1 MDIKNGSH
9 ANSWY
14 RTDRSNSFDTFEKF
28 KTGVFDAHT
37 CCGIVYSF
45 GLRYA
50 VSYKNHG
57 RTEQNGVKR
66 RYKQFIYEDCYKVI
80 GISYLVCITAELC
93 KDAGENAIAAKIEL
107 GGKLIIL
114 AMAIP
119 IINSLLNLVKEI
131 IMHK

>member
-1 MDIKNGSH
+1 MEVMRIVGIGLIGAILSILLR
-9 ANSWY
+9 NSKPEFSMLIPVVVSFTVLACAMPY
-14 RTDRSNSFDTFEKF
+14 LIRITEELSRMASSAGIHSSYMRS
-28 KTGVFDAHT
+28 V
-37 CCGIVYSF
+37 I
-45 GLRYA
+45 
-50 VSYKNHG
+50 
-57 RTEQNGVKR
+57 
-66 RYKQFIYEDCYKVI
+66 KVI

>member
-1 MDIKNGSH
+1 MEVMRIVGIGLIGAILSILLR
-9 ANSWY
+9 NSKPEFSMLIPVVVSFTVLACAMPY
-14 RTDRSNSFDTFEKF
+14 LIRITEELSRMAASAGINSSYMR
-28 KTGVFDAHT
+28 
-37 CCGIVYSF
+37 IV
-45 GLRYA
+45 
-50 VSYKNHG
+50 
-57 RTEQNGVKR
+57 
-66 RYKQFIYEDCYKVI
+66 IKVI

-131 IMHK
+131 IMHR

>member
-1 MDIKNGSH
+1 MEVVRIVGIGLIGAILSILLR
-9 ANSWY
+9 NSKPEFSMLIPVVVSFTVLACAMPY
-14 RTDRSNSFDTFEKF
+14 LIRITEELSRMASSAGINSSYMR
-28 KTGVFDAHT
+28 
-37 CCGIVYSF
+37 IV
-45 GLRYA
+45 
-50 VSYKNHG
+50 
-57 RTEQNGVKR
+57 
-66 RYKQFIYEDCYKVI
+66 IKVI

>member
-1 MDIKNGSH
+1 MEVMRIVGIGLIGAILSILLR
-9 ANSWY
+9 NSKPEFSMLIPVVVSFTVLACAMPY
-14 RTDRSNSFDTFEKF
+14 LIRITEELSRMASSAGINSSYMR
-28 KTGVFDAHT
+28 
-37 CCGIVYSF
+37 IV
-45 GLRYA
+45 
-50 VSYKNHG
+50 
-57 RTEQNGVKR
+57 
-66 RYKQFIYEDCYKVI
+66 IKVI

-93 KDAGENAIAAKIEL
+93 KDAGENAIAAKIER

>member
-1 MDIKNGSH
+1 MEVMRIVGIGLIGAILSILLR
-9 ANSWY
+9 NSKPEFSMLIPVVVSFTVLACAMPY
-14 RTDRSNSFDTFEKF
+14 LIRITEELSRMASSAGINSSYMR
-28 KTGVFDAHT
+28 
-37 CCGIVYSF
+37 IV
-45 GLRYA
+45 
-50 VSYKNHG
+50 
-57 RTEQNGVKR
+57 
-66 RYKQFIYEDCYKVI
+66 IKVI

-119 IINSLLNLVKEI
+119 IINSLFNLVKEI

>member
-1 MDIKNGSH
+1 MEVMRIVGIGLIGAILSILLR
-9 ANSWY
+9 NSKPEFSMLIPVVVSFTVLACAMPY
-14 RTDRSNSFDTFEKF
+14 LIRITEELSRMASSAGINSSYMR
-28 KTGVFDAHT
+28 
-37 CCGIVYSF
+37 IV
-45 GLRYA
+45 
-50 VSYKNHG
+50 
-57 RTEQNGVKR
+57 
-66 RYKQFIYEDCYKVI
+66 IKVI

-119 IINSLLNLVKEI
+119 IINSLLNLVREI

>member
-1 MDIKNGSH
+1 MEVMRIVGIGLIGAILSILLR
-9 ANSWY
+9 NSKPEFSMLIPVVVSFTVLACAMPY
-14 RTDRSNSFDTFEKF
+14 LIRITEELSRMASSAGINSSYMR
-28 KTGVFDAHT
+28 
-37 CCGIVYSF
+37 IV
-45 GLRYA
+45 
-50 VSYKNHG
+50 
-57 RTEQNGVKR
+57 
-66 RYKQFIYEDCYKVI
+66 IKVI

-114 AMAIP
+114 AMGIP

>member
-1 MDIKNGSH
+1 MEVMRIVGIGLIGAILSILLR
-9 ANSWY
+9 NSRPEFSMLIPVVVSFTVLACAMPY
-14 RTDRSNSFDTFEKF
+14 LIRITEELSRMASSAGINSSYMR
-28 KTGVFDAHT
+28 
-37 CCGIVYSF
+37 IV
-45 GLRYA
+45 
-50 VSYKNHG
+50 
-57 RTEQNGVKR
+57 
-66 RYKQFIYEDCYKVI
+66 IKVI

>member
-1 MDIKNGSH
+1 MEVMRIVGIGLIGAILSILLR
-9 ANSWY
+9 NSKPEFSMLIPVVVSFTVLACAMPY
-14 RTDRSNSFDTFEKF
+14 LIRITEELRRMASSAGINSSYMR
-28 KTGVFDAHT
+28 
-37 CCGIVYSF
+37 IV
-45 GLRYA
+45 
-50 VSYKNHG
+50 
-57 RTEQNGVKR
+57 
-66 RYKQFIYEDCYKVI
+66 IKVI

>member
-1 MDIKNGSH
+1 MEVMRIVGIGLIGAILSILLR
-9 ANSWY
+9 NSKPEFSMLIPVVVSFTVLACAMPY
-14 RTDRSNSFDTFEKF
+14 LIRITEELSRMASSAGINSSYMR
-28 KTGVFDAHT
+28 
-37 CCGIVYSF
+37 IV
-45 GLRYA
+45 
-50 VSYKNHG
+50 
-57 RTEQNGVKR
+57 
-66 RYKQFIYEDCYKVI
+66 IKVI

-93 KDAGENAIAAKIEL
+93 KDVGENAIAAKIEL

>member
-1 MDIKNGSH
+1 MEVMRIVGIGLIGAILSILLR
-9 ANSWY
+9 NSKPEFSMLIPVVVSFTVLACAMPY
-14 RTDRSNSFDTFEKF
+14 LIRITEELSRMASSAGINSSYMR
-28 KTGVFDAHT
+28 
-37 CCGIVYSF
+37 IV
-45 GLRYA
+45 
-50 VSYKNHG
+50 
-57 RTEQNGVKR
+57 
-66 RYKQFIYEDCYKVI
+66 IKVI

-107 GGKLIIL
+107 GGKFIIL

>member
-1 MDIKNGSH
+1 MLIPVVVSFTVLACAMPYLIRITEELSRMASSAGI
-9 ANSWY
+9 NSSY
-14 RTDRSNSFDTFEKF
+14 MR
-28 KTGVFDAHT
+28 
-37 CCGIVYSF
+37 IV
-45 GLRYA
+45 
-50 VSYKNHG
+50 
-57 RTEQNGVKR
+57 
-66 RYKQFIYEDCYKVI
+66 IKVI

>member
-1 MDIKNGSH
+1 MEVMRIVGIGLIGAILSILLR
-9 ANSWY
+9 NSKPEFSMLIPVVVSFTVLACAMPY
-14 RTDRSNSFDTFEKF
+14 LIRITEELSRMASSAGINSSYMR
-28 KTGVFDAHT
+28 
-37 CCGIVYSF
+37 IV
-45 GLRYA
+45 
-50 VSYKNHG
+50 
-57 RTEQNGVKR
+57 
-66 RYKQFIYEDCYKVI
+66 IKVI

-119 IINSLLNLVKEI
+119 MINSLLNLVKEI

>member
-1 MDIKNGSH
+1 MEVMRIVGIGLIGAILSILLR
-9 ANSWY
+9 NSKPEFSMLIPVVVSFTVLACAMPY
-14 RTDRSNSFDTFEKF
+14 LIRITEELSRMASSAGINSSYMR
-28 KTGVFDAHT
+28 
-37 CCGIVYSF
+37 IV
-45 GLRYA
+45 
-50 VSYKNHG
+50 
-57 RTEQNGVKR
+57 
-66 RYKQFIYEDCYKVI
+66 IKVI

-107 GGKLIIL
+107 GAKLIIL

>member
-1 MDIKNGSH
+1 MEVMRIVGIGLIGAILSILLR
-9 ANSWY
+9 NSKPEFSMLIPVVVSFTVLACAMPY
-14 RTDRSNSFDTFEKF
+14 LIRITEELSRMASSAGINSSYMR
-28 KTGVFDAHT
+28 
-37 CCGIVYSF
+37 IV
-45 GLRYA
+45 
-50 VSYKNHG
+50 
-57 RTEQNGVKR
+57 
-66 RYKQFIYEDCYKVI
+66 IKVI

-114 AMAIP
+114 AMEIP

>member
-1 MDIKNGSH
+1 MDVMRIVGIGLIGAILSILLR
-9 ANSWY
+9 NSKPEFSMLIPVVVSFTVLACAMPY
-14 RTDRSNSFDTFEKF
+14 LIRITEELSRMASSAGINSSYMR
-28 KTGVFDAHT
+28 
-37 CCGIVYSF
+37 IV
-45 GLRYA
+45 
-50 VSYKNHG
+50 
-57 RTEQNGVKR
+57 
-66 RYKQFIYEDCYKVI
+66 IKVI

-93 KDAGENAIAAKIEL
+93 KDAGENVIAAKIEL

>member
-1 MDIKNGSH
+1 MEVMRIVGIGLIGAILSILLR
-9 ANSWY
+9 NSKPEFSMLIPVVVSFTVLACAMPY
-14 RTDRSNSFDTFEKF
+14 LIRITEELSRMASSTGINSSYMR
-28 KTGVFDAHT
+28 
-37 CCGIVYSF
+37 IV
-45 GLRYA
+45 
-50 VSYKNHG
+50 
-57 RTEQNGVKR
+57 
-66 RYKQFIYEDCYKVI
+66 IKVI

>member
-1 MDIKNGSH
+1 MEVMRIVGIGLIGAILSILLR
-9 ANSWY
+9 NSKPEFSMLIPVVVSFTVVACAMPY
-14 RTDRSNSFDTFEKF
+14 LIRITEELSRMASSAGINSSYMR
-28 KTGVFDAHT
+28 
-37 CCGIVYSF
+37 IV
-45 GLRYA
+45 
-50 VSYKNHG
+50 
-57 RTEQNGVKR
+57 
-66 RYKQFIYEDCYKVI
+66 IKVI

>member
-1 MDIKNGSH
+1 MEVMRIVGIGLIGAILSILLR
-9 ANSWY
+9 NSKPEFSMLIPVVVSFTVLACAMPY
-14 RTDRSNSFDTFEKF
+14 LIRITEELSRMASSAGINSSYMR
-28 KTGVFDAHT
+28 
-37 CCGIVYSF
+37 IV
-45 GLRYA
+45 
-50 VSYKNHG
+50 
-57 RTEQNGVKR
+57 
-66 RYKQFIYEDCYKVI
+66 IKVI
-80 GISYLVCITAELC
+80 GISYLVGITAELC

>member
-1 MDIKNGSH
+1 M
-9 ANSWY
+9 
-14 RTDRSNSFDTFEKF
+14 
-28 KTGVFDAHT
+28 
-37 CCGIVYSF
+37 
-45 GLRYA
+45 
-50 VSYKNHG
+50 
-57 RTEQNGVKR
+57 
-66 RYKQFIYEDCYKVI
+66 
-80 GISYLVCITAELC
+80 CITAELC

>member
-1 MDIKNGSH
+1 MEVRRIVGIGLIGAILSILLR
-9 ANSWY
+9 NSKPEFSMLIPVVVSFTVLACAMPY
-14 RTDRSNSFDTFEKF
+14 LIRITEELSRMASSAGINSSYMR
-28 KTGVFDAHT
+28 
-37 CCGIVYSF
+37 IV
-45 GLRYA
+45 
-50 VSYKNHG
+50 
-57 RTEQNGVKR
+57 
-66 RYKQFIYEDCYKVI
+66 IKVI

>member
-1 MDIKNGSH
+1 MEVMRIVGIGLIGAILSILLR
-9 ANSWY
+9 NSKPEFSMLIPVVVSFTVLARAMPY
-14 RTDRSNSFDTFEKF
+14 LIRITEELSRMASSAGINSSYMR
-28 KTGVFDAHT
+28 
-37 CCGIVYSF
+37 IV
-45 GLRYA
+45 
-50 VSYKNHG
+50 
-57 RTEQNGVKR
+57 
-66 RYKQFIYEDCYKVI
+66 IKVI

>member
-1 MDIKNGSH
+1 MEVMRIVGIGLIGAILSILLR
-9 ANSWY
+9 NSKPEFSMLIPVVVSFTVLACAMTY
-14 RTDRSNSFDTFEKF
+14 LIRITEELSRMASSAGINSSYMR
-28 KTGVFDAHT
+28 
-37 CCGIVYSF
+37 IV
-45 GLRYA
+45 
-50 VSYKNHG
+50 
-57 RTEQNGVKR
+57 
-66 RYKQFIYEDCYKVI
+66 IKVI

>member
-1 MDIKNGSH
+1 MEVMRIVGIGLIGAILSILLR
-9 ANSWY
+9 NSKPEFSMLIPVVVSFTVLACAMPY
-14 RTDRSNSFDTFEKF
+14 LIRITEELSRMASSAGINSSYMR
-28 KTGVFDAHT
+28 
-37 CCGIVYSF
+37 IV
-45 GLRYA
+45 
-50 VSYKNHG
+50 
-57 RTEQNGVKR
+57 
-66 RYKQFIYEDCYKVI
+66 IKVI
-80 GISYLVCITAELC
+80 GIAYLVCITAELC

>member
-1 MDIKNGSH
+1 MEVMRIVGIGLIVAILSILLR
-9 ANSWY
+9 NSKPEFSMLIPVVVSFTVLACAMPY
-14 RTDRSNSFDTFEKF
+14 LIRITEELSRMASSAGINSSYMR
-28 KTGVFDAHT
+28 
-37 CCGIVYSF
+37 IV
-45 GLRYA
+45 
-50 VSYKNHG
+50 
-57 RTEQNGVKR
+57 
-66 RYKQFIYEDCYKVI
+66 IKVI

>member
-1 MDIKNGSH
+1 MEVMRIVGIGLIGAILSILLR
-9 ANSWY
+9 NSKPEFSMLIPVVVSFTVLACAMPY
-14 RTDRSNSFDTFEKF
+14 LIRITEELSRMASRAGINSSYMR
-28 KTGVFDAHT
+28 
-37 CCGIVYSF
+37 IV
-45 GLRYA
+45 
-50 VSYKNHG
+50 
-57 RTEQNGVKR
+57 
-66 RYKQFIYEDCYKVI
+66 IKVI

>member
-1 MDIKNGSH
+1 MEVMRIVGIGLIGAILSILLR
-9 ANSWY
+9 NSKPEFSMLIPVVVSFTVLACAMPY
-14 RTDRSNSFDTFEKF
+14 LIRITEELSRMASSAGINSSYIR
-28 KTGVFDAHT
+28 
-37 CCGIVYSF
+37 IV
-45 GLRYA
+45 
-50 VSYKNHG
+50 
-57 RTEQNGVKR
+57 
-66 RYKQFIYEDCYKVI
+66 IKVI

>member
-1 MDIKNGSH
+1 MEVMRIVGIGLIGAILSILLR
-9 ANSWY
+9 NSKPEFSMLIPVVVSFTVLACAMPY
-14 RTDRSNSFDTFEKF
+14 LIRITEELSRMASSAGINSSYMR
-28 KTGVFDAHT
+28 
-37 CCGIVYSF
+37 IV
-45 GLRYA
+45 
-50 VSYKNHG
+50 
-57 RTEQNGVKR
+57 
-66 RYKQFIYEDCYKVI
+66 IKVI

-93 KDAGENAIAAKIEL
+93 KDAGENAIAGKIEL

>member
-1 MDIKNGSH
+1 MEVMRIVGIGLIGAILSILLR
-9 ANSWY
+9 NSKPEFSMLIPVVFTVLACAMPY
-14 RTDRSNSFDTFEKF
+14 LIRITEELSRMASSAGINSSYMR
-28 KTGVFDAHT
+28 
-37 CCGIVYSF
+37 IV
-45 GLRYA
+45 
-50 VSYKNHG
+50 
-57 RTEQNGVKR
+57 
-66 RYKQFIYEDCYKVI
+66 IKVI

>member
-1 MDIKNGSH
+1 MEVMRIVGIGLIGAILSILLRNSKPEFSMLIPVVVSFTVLACAMPYLIKITEELSRMASSAGI
-9 ANSWY
+9 NSSY
-14 RTDRSNSFDTFEKF
+14 MR
-28 KTGVFDAHT
+28 
-37 CCGIVYSF
+37 IV
-45 GLRYA
+45 
-50 VSYKNHG
+50 
-57 RTEQNGVKR
+57 
-66 RYKQFIYEDCYKVI
+66 IKVI

>member
-1 MDIKNGSH
+1 MEVMRIVGIGLIGAILSILLR
-9 ANSWY
+9 NSKPEFSMLIPVVVSFTVLACAMPY
-14 RTDRSNSFDTFEKF
+14 LIRITEELSRMASSAGINSSYMR
-28 KTGVFDAHT
+28 
-37 CCGIVYSF
+37 IV
-45 GLRYA
+45 
-50 VSYKNHG
+50 
-57 RTEQNGVKR
+57 
-66 RYKQFIYEDCYKVI
+66 IKVI
-80 GISYLVCITAELC
+80 GITYLVCITAELC

>member
-1 MDIKNGSH
+1 MEVMRIVGIGLIGAILSILLR
-9 ANSWY
+9 NSKPEFSMLIPVVVSFTVLACAMPY
-14 RTDRSNSFDTFEKF
+14 LIRITEELSRMASSAGINSSYMR
-28 KTGVFDAHT
+28 
-37 CCGIVYSF
+37 IV
-45 GLRYA
+45 
-50 VSYKNHG
+50 
-57 RTEQNGVKR
+57 
-66 RYKQFIYEDCYKVI
+66 IKVI
-80 GISYLVCITAELC
+80 GISYLVCIKAELC

>member
-1 MDIKNGSH
+1 MEVMRIVGIGLIGAILSILLR
-9 ANSWY
+9 NSKPEFSMLIPVVVSFTVLACAMPY
-14 RTDRSNSFDTFEKF
+14 LIRITEELSRMASSAGINSSYMR
-28 KTGVFDAHT
+28 
-37 CCGIVYSF
+37 IV
-45 GLRYA
+45 
-50 VSYKNHG
+50 
-57 RTEQNGVKR
+57 
-66 RYKQFIYEDCYKVI
+66 IKVI

-119 IINSLLNLVKEI
+119 IINSLLKEI